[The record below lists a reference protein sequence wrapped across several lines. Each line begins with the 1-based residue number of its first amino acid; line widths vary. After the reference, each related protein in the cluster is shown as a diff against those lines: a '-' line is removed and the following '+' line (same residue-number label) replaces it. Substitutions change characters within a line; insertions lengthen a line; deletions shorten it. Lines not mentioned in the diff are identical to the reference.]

1 MATVFYATGRRKNA
15 TAKVWVTTGTGQ
27 ITVNDKDIKEYFER
41 ELHVDQI
48 VEPIEATT
56 NTGRLDVNVTASGGG
71 KTGQAGA
78 IRMGIARA
86 LAKTDDNVRKI
97 LSRGG
102 YLTRDSRMVERKKYG
117 RMKARRRFQ
126 FSKR

>member
-1 MATVFYATGRRKNA
+1 METTIHAIGRRKEA
-15 TAKVWVTTGTGQ
+15 IAKVWIKPGSGNILVNNKEAKKYFDRDFNVFHMLQ
-27 ITVNDKDIKEYFER
+27 PMDITSTRDKYD
-41 ELHVDQI
+41 VI
-48 VEPIEATT
+48 VK
-56 NTGRLDVNVTASGGG
+56 VKGGG

-78 IRMGIARA
+78 ARLGIARA
-86 LAKTDDNVRKI
+86 LSKIDESLKTT

-102 YLTRDSRMVERKKYG
+102 FLRRDPRMVERKKYG

>member
-1 MATVFYATGRRKNA
+1 MATELYATGRRKNA
-15 TAKVWVTTGTGQ
+15 TAKVWVKSGTGQ
-27 ITVNDKDIKEYFER
+27 ITVNNKDVKEYFER

-48 VEPIEATT
+48 MEPIEATT
-56 NTGRLDVNVTASGGG
+56 NTGKLDINVTTLGGG

-86 LAKTDDNVRKI
+86 LATTDENVRKI

-102 YLTRDSRMVERKKYG
+102 FLTRDSRMVERKKYG